1 MCCVWQTV
9 PGLGGPWESE
19 RKQSWQALGVLAYL
33 QKRKAERGLEGLPG
47 LDGVG
52 LRLLGVRLQVKITS
66 FRVGEMIAVQIAQLA
81 GGTGLPLGLN
91 HQGLITNNAR

>member
-81 GGTGLPLGLN
+81 GGTGLPLGPN